1 MLAVTDGELLDMWER
16 SSGLGHPLR
25 AATWASAL
33 SEDLPLESAYQMP
46 IGRRDASLIGIRREL
61 FGSILAATVRCPR
74 CHETVEFDLDL
85 GSILPDTTHVPRGL
99 VDVAVDGWTV
109 VARLPMSADLVE
121 LTADSTPIALLARC
135 AVRVEHGGEPADVSA
150 LPMPVFEKVEEALA
164 AADPAADI
172 SFALDCAACGNR
184 WDESFDIVTFL
195 GAELDAWARSTL
207 REVSALGRAYGWT
220 EADSLALTSTRRRT
234 YIELVA
240 P

>member
-16 SSGLGHPLR
+16 SSGLAHAMR

-33 SEDLPLESAYQMP
+33 SADLPAEAAYEMP

-61 FGSILAATVRCPR
+61 FGSSLAATVRCPS

-85 GSILPDTTHVPRGL
+85 GLIVPAASDTAGEV
-99 VDVAVDGWTV
+99 VDVAVDGWSI
-109 VARLPMSADLVE
+109 VARLPTSADLIAVSPD
-121 LTADSTPIALLARC
+121 ATPVALLNRC
-135 AVRVEHGGEPADVSA
+135 ALRIEEGGQPADLRA
-150 LPMPVFEKVEEALA
+150 IPAWVFDKIEEAFA

-172 SFALDCAACGNR
+172 TLALDCAACGNR
-184 WDESFDIVTFL
+184 WDEAFDIVTFL

-207 REVSALGRAYGWT
+207 REVAALGRAYGWT
-220 EADSLALTSTRRRT
+220 ENESLALTSTRRRM
-234 YIELVA
+234 YIELAA